1 MNFTWLLGLL
11 IISQQVNNPGS
22 LLITSNGQPISMVN
36 RSDLS
41 MNPPGL
47 PIINTEKFNKFMD
60 EIDKNVSKNP
70 KNAILD
76 KSGNIIP
83 EQVGYRLDRQ
93 NFAEQVYSYFF
104 NNVSSSEL
112 EAPLHAIYPQVDS
125 ELLGTIRSEKIGEY
139 VTSFS
144 INKKNRY
151 NNIYLAAEAINNFV
165 LYPGETFS
173 FNKVVGER
181 TAGKGYLP
189 APVIIKGKFSEDTG
203 GGICQVSS
211 TLYNAVDN
219 AGLEVI
225 HRYPH
230 SSPVSYVPPGRDAT
244 VSWNGPDLV
253 FKNKYNQ
260 PILIQANT
268 LGNRLIIK
276 LYSSDVISF
285 IPKEVPYLPYHHF
298 RLPK

>member
-1 MNFTWLLGLL
+1 MNFTWILGLMIL
-11 IISQQVNNPGS
+11 SQQLNNPGS
-22 LLITSNGQPISMVN
+22 LFITNKGQPISTVN

-41 MNPPGL
+41 MNLPGL
-47 PIINTEKFNKFMD
+47 PIIMNTGKFNQFMD
-60 EIDKNVSKNP
+60 EIDKNVSKDP
-70 KNAILD
+70 KNAFID
-76 KSGNIIP
+76 RSGNIIR
-83 EQVGYRLDRQ
+83 ELVGCRLDRLK
-93 NFAEQVYSYFF
+93 FTEQVYTYYF
-104 NNVSSSEL
+104 NNTSSEL
-112 EAPLHAIYPQVDS
+112 EAPLQAIYPQVDS

-144 INKKNRY
+144 TNKKNRN
-151 NNIYLAAEAINNFV
+151 NNIYRAAEAINNFI

-189 APVIIKGKFSEDTG
+189 APVIVKGKFAEDTG

-225 HRYPH
+225 KRYPH
-230 SSPVSYVPPGRDAT
+230 SSPISYVPPGRDAT
-244 VSWNGPDLV
+244 VSWNGPDFV

-268 LGNRLIIK
+268 LGNQLIIEI
-276 LYSSDVISF
+276 YSSDVISF
-285 IPKEVPYLPYHHF
+285 NPKNVPYLPYQHS

>member
-1 MNFTWLLGLL
+1 MNYTWILGLMIL
-11 IISQQVNNPGS
+11 SQQLNIPGN
-22 LLITSNGQPISMVN
+22 LLITNNGQPISMVN

-41 MNPPGL
+41 MNLPGL
-47 PIINTEKFNKFMD
+47 PIMNTEKFNKFMD
-60 EIDKNVSKNP
+60 EIDKNVSKEP
-70 KNAILD
+70 KNAMID
-76 KSGNIIP
+76 RSGNIIR
-83 EQVGYRLDRQ
+83 EQVGCRLDRLK
-93 NFAEQVYSYFF
+93 FTEQVYTYYF
-104 NNVSSSEL
+104 NNTSSEL
-112 EAPLHAIYPQVDS
+112 EAPLQAIYPQVDS

-144 INKKNRY
+144 TNKKNRN
-151 NNIYLAAEAINNFV
+151 NNIYRAAEAINNFI

-189 APVIIKGKFSEDTG
+189 APVIVKGKFEEDTG

-225 HRYPH
+225 KRYPH
-230 SSPVSYVPPGRDAT
+230 SSPISYVPPGRDAT
-244 VSWNGPDLV
+244 VSWNGPDFV

-268 LGNRLIIK
+268 LGNQLIIEI
-276 LYSSDVISF
+276 YSSDVISF
-285 IPKEVPYLPYHHF
+285 NPKNVPYLPYQHS

>member
-1 MNFTWLLGLL
+1 MNFTWILGLMIL
-11 IISQQVNNPGS
+11 SQQMNIPGN
-22 LLITSNGQPISMVN
+22 LFITKNGQPVSTVN

-41 MNPPGL
+41 MNVPGL
-47 PIINTEKFNKFMD
+47 PILNTVKFNQLMV
-60 EIDKNVSKNP
+60 EMDKNVSKDP
-70 KNAILD
+70 KNAFID
-76 KSGNIIP
+76 RSGNIIR

-93 NFAEQVYSYFF
+93 KFTEQVYTYYF
-104 NNVSSSEL
+104 NSASSEL
-112 EAPLHAIYPQVDS
+112 EVPLQPIYPQVDS

-144 INKKNRY
+144 THKKNRN
-151 NNIYLAAEAINNFV
+151 NNIYRAAEAINNFV

-189 APVIIKGKFSEDTG
+189 APVIVKGKFAEDTG

-225 HRYPH
+225 KRYPH
-230 SSPVSYVPPGRDAT
+230 SSPISYVPPGRDAT
-244 VSWNGPDLV
+244 VSWNGPDFV

-268 LGNRLIIK
+268 LGNQLIIEI
-276 LYSSDVISF
+276 YSSDVISF
-285 IPKEVPYLPYHHF
+285 NPKNVPYLPYHHS
-298 RLPK
+298 RQPK